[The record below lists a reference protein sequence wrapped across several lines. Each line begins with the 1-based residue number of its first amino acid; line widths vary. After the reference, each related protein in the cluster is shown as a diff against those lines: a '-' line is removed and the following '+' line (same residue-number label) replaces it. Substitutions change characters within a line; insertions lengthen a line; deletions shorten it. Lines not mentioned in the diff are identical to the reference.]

1 MKKKSIGIIGSG
13 NHFVKNIYPV
23 FLKNKFLKIS
33 AILRKSDKKFFRIP
47 ILSEKEFFKQSFDFV
62 YISCP
67 NILHEKFI
75 LKSLQANYHV
85 ICEKPFITSNKNIS
99 KIIKI
104 AKDKQKLIFETFM
117 YTYHP
122 AFKYV
127 KKIIQTKK
135 YGKVNYVIS
144 NFRFPSLDK
153 RDNRYKKSE
162 GDGFFND
169 AASYLLSLESYL
181 FENFNLKYKL
191 FSKKI
196 KRKVDLRGYLIL
208 RIGNQSRHY
217 FWGEGQ
223 NYTNNIEIFCDR
235 ATIHIDKF
243 FSKAKSENISV
254 KIYGKNTKIINFK
267 VKNQF
272 ELMFNKIFKYYMKK
286 SFRIANYSLVK
297 HQSNLIN
304 KFRK

>member
-1 MKKKSIGIIGSG
+1 M
-13 NHFVKNIYPV
+13 
-23 FLKNKFLKIS
+23 KNKFLKIS

-153 RDNRYKKSE
+153 RDNRYKKHE

-208 RIGNQSRHY
+208 RVGNQSRHY

-235 ATIHIDKF
+235 ATIHIDKI

-254 KIYGKNTKIINFK
+254 NLWKKHKN
-267 VKNQF
+267 
-272 ELMFNKIFKYYMKK
+272 
-286 SFRIANYSLVK
+286 
-297 HQSNLIN
+297 N
-304 KFRK
+304 KF